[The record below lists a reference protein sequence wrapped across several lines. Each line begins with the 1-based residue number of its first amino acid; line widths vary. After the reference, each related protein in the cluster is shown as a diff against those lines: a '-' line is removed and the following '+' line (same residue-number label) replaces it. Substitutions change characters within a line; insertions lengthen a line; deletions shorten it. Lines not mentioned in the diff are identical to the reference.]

1 MVNLVKRNSNCVLG
15 IIKLIDEKFSK
26 KLDIYSKKVK
36 LLIND
41 LIMMIE
47 FKRDKKNRSKN
58 ALFNPYKNGISS
70 YDMAYLSSKRNLKIK
85 TVYLENDSKKDYLAA

>member
-1 MVNLVKRNSNCVLG
+1 MRDLFLLN
-15 IIKLIDEKFSK
+15 KFLK

-41 LIMMIE
+41 LIIMIE
-47 FKRDKKNRSKN
+47 FKRSKKNRSKN

-70 YDMAYLSSKRNLKIK
+70 YDMSYLSSKRNLKNK
-85 TVYLENDSKKDYLAA
+85 TIYLENDSKKNHFAA

>member
-1 MVNLVKRNSNCVLG
+1 MCIRNLFLLN
-15 IIKLIDEKFSK
+15 KLKILK

-36 LLIND
+36 LIIKD

-47 FKRDKKNRSKN
+47 FKKSKKNRSEN

-70 YDMAYLSSKRNLKIK
+70 YDMAYLSSKRNLKNK
-85 TVYLENDSKKDYLAA
+85 TFYLESDSKKDYLAA

>member
-1 MVNLVKRNSNCVLG
+1 MANLVKRNSNCVLG

-36 LLIND
+36 LLIKD
-41 LIMMIE
+41 LIMMID
-47 FKRDKKNRSKN
+47 FKRSKKNRSKN

-70 YDMAYLSSKRNLKIK
+70 YDMAYLSSKRNLKNK